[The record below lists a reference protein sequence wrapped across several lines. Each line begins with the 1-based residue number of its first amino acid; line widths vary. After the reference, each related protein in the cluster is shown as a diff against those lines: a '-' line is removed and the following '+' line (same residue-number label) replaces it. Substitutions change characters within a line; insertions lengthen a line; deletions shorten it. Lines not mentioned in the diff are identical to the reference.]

1 MLKYNFLLEKQ
12 EISLLKT
19 TLLSAFIFALTT
31 LTGCD
36 GEDDISSVAKDPIST
51 PTLTGFASLA
61 AATSA
66 EGPISGQ
73 FLGGTLFNG
82 EKAPFAQQPVQ
93 GFSGAIKNPDG
104 TYTVLADNG
113 YGTLQNSADFLLR
126 LYIIQTNL
134 RTATGGSGSL
144 NVLRHIRL
152 RDPNKRIPFAIVNH
166 FTSDRL
172 LTGADF
178 DPESIQRAPDGTFWI
193 GDEFGPF
200 LLHFSADGILLDAP
214 FALPDP
220 THEGEILRSP
230 QNPYSEES
238 SALRIMNAVT
248 AHAKAHGAKFTP
260 VFSPD
265 ASLLKFSF
273 KDAAGNTITSSSD
286 AHGARGK
293 NTPAGMVVANSDI
306 FDVTQIRAA
315 GYGIVPYTVNK
326 ESDMQKLLKAGVTGI
341 ISDRADLLY
350 KAVSEFD
357 ANGDGKAGDYLLADG
372 RIDPAKFD
380 AQGHRGSRNLRPENT
395 LPAFEAGLDNLMNT
409 LETDNGITKDGVP
422 IIKHDPY
429 IDSVK
434 CRHADGSPYTVTNE
448 VLIKSLTQAQIQS
461 QFICDLNPGR
471 GATQLNEL
479 SLSPVAVQFATS
491 KGYISPYVMPTTQ
504 DLFDFVNAYV
514 AYYELGAGKSD
525 PKAAV
530 RVANAKTVRFNIET
544 KLNPRS
550 DKDYKGNIY
559 KDRTVGFEQMTDAL
573 AHVIIKNHMEN
584 RADIQSFDFR
594 SLIRTQELYP
604 QIPTVYLWGDSVR
617 MNNGLGTDGDGGNL
631 QDEDGKNTPWL
642 AGLSWPYRVT
652 ALSVP
657 QRVQSSGG
665 FEGMA
670 ISPDGQFLYPSLEKP
685 LVDSPARENII
696 SQFNIHKKTTTGN
709 FYRFPLDSTLSATPA
724 VSISDFQLFSA
735 TDGVVIE
742 HDLKTGKDA
751 GYKKIIRIHLEKS
764 GDLVSKSPV
773 IDLLNIANPHN
784 LYGPT
789 RSGDIGTGNPFS
801 FPFNTVEIVV
811 IENDRELTLMDDNN
825 YPFSNSRNPA
835 LPDNDEVIRVRL
847 PQALVLK

>member
-1 MLKYNFLLEKQ
+1 M
-12 EISLLKT
+12 
-19 TLLSAFIFALTT
+19 LSAFIVALTT

-36 GEDDISSVAKDPIST
+36 GEDDINDVAKDLIAA
-51 PTLTGFASLA
+51 PTLTGFASLG
-61 AATSA
+61 AATFA

-73 FLGGTLFNG
+73 FLGGTSFNG
-82 EKAPFAQQPVQ
+82 EKAPFAKQPVQ
-93 GFSGAIKNPDG
+93 GFSGALKNKDG
-104 TYTVLADNG
+104 TYTVLSDNG
-113 YGTLQNSADFLLR
+113 YGSLQNSADFLLR
-126 LYIIQTNL
+126 LYTIQPNL
-134 RTATGGSGSL
+134 RTATGGLGSV
-144 NVLRHIRL
+144 NVLSHISL
-152 RDPNKRIPFAIVNH
+152 RDPNKLVQFAIVNH
-166 FTSDRL
+166 FTTDRL

-178 DPESIQRAPDGTFWI
+178 DPESIQRAPDGTLWI

-214 FALPDP
+214 IALPDP
-220 THEGEILRSP
+220 THQGEILRSP
-230 QNPYSEES
+230 QNPHSEES

-273 KDAAGNTITSSSD
+273 KDAAGNTITSSPD
-286 AHGARGK
+286 AQGARGK
-293 NTPAGMVVANSDI
+293 NTPNGMVVANSDI
-306 FDVTQIRAA
+306 FDMAQIRAA
-315 GYGIVPYTVNK
+315 GYSIVPYTVNN
-326 ESDMQKLLKAGVTGI
+326 EADMQKLLKAGVTGI
-341 ISDRADLLY
+341 ISDRSDLLY

-395 LPAFEAGLDNLMNT
+395 LPAFEVGLDNLMNT
-409 LETDNGITKDGVP
+409 METDNGITKDGVP

-434 CRHADGSPYTVTNE
+434 CRHADGSSYTVTNE
-448 VLIKSLTQAQIQS
+448 VLIKNLTQAQIQS

-471 GATQLNEL
+471 GTTQLNEL
-479 SLSPVAVQFATS
+479 SLSPVAVQVAAS

-514 AYYELGAGKSD
+514 AYYETGAGKSD

-573 AHVIIKNHMEN
+573 ANVIIKNHMES

-594 SLIRTQELYP
+594 TLIRAQELYP

-617 MNNGLGTDGDGGNL
+617 LNNGLSTDGDGGNL
-631 QDEDGKNTPWL
+631 QDENGKNTPWL
-642 AGLSWPYRVT
+642 AGLAWPYRIT
-652 ALSVP
+652 TLSAP

-665 FEGMA
+665 FEGVA
-670 ISPDGQFLYPSLEKP
+670 ISPDGKFLYPALEKP
-685 LVDSPARENII
+685 LIDSPVRDNII
-696 SQFNIHKKTTTGN
+696 SQFDLSKKAVTGN
-709 FYRFPLDSTLSATPA
+709 FYRFPLNSSLPTTPA
-724 VSISDFQLFSA
+724 LSISDFQLFSA

-751 GYKKIIRIHLEKS
+751 GYKKIMRITLGKS
-764 GDLVSKSPV
+764 GDQVEKSQV
-773 IDLLNIANPHN
+773 IDLLNIVNPNN
-784 LYGPT
+784 LYGTT

-801 FPFNTVEIVV
+801 FPFNTVEIIV
-811 IENDRELTLMDDNN
+811 IENDHELTLMDDNN

-847 PQALVLK
+847 PKTLALK